1 MKSLIEPSVL
11 APRIIRQSA
20 TPWTVELEEDPNTGD
35 IVMPLPA
42 EALEA
47 NGWQIGD
54 ELTWGIDERTRQVT
68 LTKKAP

>member
-1 MKSLIEPSVL
+1 MKSRIDPSVL
-11 APRIIRQSA
+11 DARITRTTETTWII
-20 TPWTVELEEDPNTGD
+20 ELEEDPETGD
-35 IVMPLPA
+35 VVMPLPL

-47 NGWQIGD
+47 NGWRIGD

>member
-1 MKSLIEPSVL
+1 MKSQIEPSVL
-11 APRIIRQSA
+11 EPKITRQSD
-20 TPWTVELEEDPNTGD
+20 TSWTVELVEDPDTGD

-54 ELTWGIDERTRQVT
+54 ELTWGIDEHTRQVT